1 MTSKFDIAGLA
12 VLRAGPARDTGGFTL
27 VEVLLVIT
35 ILGVL
40 AAITV
45 PGYQEYVQRGY
56 RAEART
62 ALMRAA
68 TMLERR
74 YTVEATY
81 PTAADFPT
89 LYNLPASTTIY
100 SSPDAPGSIDRSKY
114 RITYQQLNG
123 GVQYTLTATLI
134 NGTDAKCGVYTLN
147 DRMVK
152 TVSGTSTVEQCWR

>member
-1 MTSKFDIAGLA
+1 MFRRSAGRLPAGVAKF
-12 VLRAGPARDTGGFTL
+12 RDAGGFTM

-68 TMLERR
+68 TLLERR
-74 YTVEATY
+74 FTVEATY
-81 PTAADFPT
+81 PVSADFST
-89 LYNLPASTTIY
+89 LYGLPSGASIY
-100 SSPDAPGSIDRSKY
+100 SSPDAVNNATASKY
-114 RITYQQLNG
+114 RITYQQLSG
-123 GVQYTLTATLI
+123 GQQYTLTATLI

-152 TVSGTSTVEQCWR
+152 TVTGSNTVEQCWR